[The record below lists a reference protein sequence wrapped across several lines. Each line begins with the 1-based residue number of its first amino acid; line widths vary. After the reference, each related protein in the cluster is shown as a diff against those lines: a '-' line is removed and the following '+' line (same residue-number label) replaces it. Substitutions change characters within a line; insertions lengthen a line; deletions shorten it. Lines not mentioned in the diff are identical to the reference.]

1 MVLLNQSNAQLN
13 VQRFFTKK
21 LIFFQIYYNL
31 FIKFFIGQFGFPHSL
46 NYVTDIITFLIAL
59 LCLGELRAGF
69 RKNSFIY
76 KWIYVMLI
84 FTVIGYVINIY
95 SPTLYIWGLRNT
107 FRFFLFFLCC
117 LAILKK
123 KDIKKIL
130 HVLVR
135 LLPINCLI
143 CTYQYFTLRNSGGY
157 VSLYLG
163 DFIGG
168 MFGPIQGSNVA
179 MNVYL
184 SIILVFTLAAFTEK
198 KLSFIKL
205 SLYVSMCFYIAILA
219 EMKII
224 YFEFLI
230 ILIILIFTSKVSFK
244 KIVTMILG
252 ILTLIVVLNIWKTYN
267 PDSSAYLTNWNSI
280 LNYTAETSYAGT
292 NSLNRLS
299 AIPILSTLF
308 FQDNWAGGLV
318 GIGLGNADTSN
329 IDLLNS
335 PTYSLYGETL
345 KYTYFQQAI
354 LFLETGMIGLLIYLG
369 FFIVIFSHSF
379 QKRKIKWVNHY
390 EYIYIVTARIF
401 SILAILMVFYNQ
413 SFRLESSGYLA
424 FLILAIPYIWVNN
437 EEEEITK
444 KFDNKLSISR

>member
-1 MVLLNQSNAQLN
+1 M
-13 VQRFFTKK
+13 
-21 LIFFQIYYNL
+21 
-31 FIKFFIGQFGFPHSL
+31 
-46 NYVTDIITFLIAL
+46 
-59 LCLGELRAGF
+59 
-69 RKNSFIY
+69 
-76 KWIYVMLI
+76 
-84 FTVIGYVINIY
+84 
-95 SPTLYIWGLRNT
+95 
-107 FRFFLFFLCC
+107 
-117 LAILKK
+117 
-123 KDIKKIL
+123 
-130 HVLVR
+130 
-135 LLPINCLI
+135 
-143 CTYQYFTLRNSGGY
+143 
-157 VSLYLG
+157 YLG

-252 ILTLIVVLNIWKTYN
+252 VLTLIVVLNIWKAYN

-299 AIPILSTLF
+299 AIPMLSTLF

-354 LFLETGMIGLLIYLG
+354 LFLETGIIGLLIYLG
-369 FFIVIFSHSF
+369 FFIVIFLHSF
-379 QKRKIKWVNHY
+379 QKRKVKWVNHY